1 MFSLGNNL
9 RNAKNILS
17 SYRSRVCI
25 IMTEKAMFRSASAF
39 FSATKS
45 PASASVKP
53 LRSYISSTALSGVTR
68 SFTKSRSPRS
78 SRGSSSTGF
87 SSLAGSSASSSLTCS
102 SSLTGSSAL
111 SGSFADSCLRD
122 SCLIRSGFSFSVG
135 SIICV
140 ALTPRASRY
149 SAS

>member
-1 MFSLGNNL
+1 
-9 RNAKNILS
+9 
-17 SYRSRVCI
+17 
-25 IMTEKAMFRSASAF
+25 MTEKAVFRSGSAF

-45 PASASVKP
+45 PASASFKP

-78 SRGSSSTGF
+78 SRGSSSTVF
-87 SSLAGSSASSSLTCS
+87 SSLAGSSASSSFIC
-102 SSLTGSSAL
+102 SSAL
-111 SGSFADSCLRD
+111 SGSLADSSLADSLLRD